1 MAENNKLGKYIIEA
15 SHQLKLSLNAAF
27 GNTDLNGLQARI
39 LGFVEYNDYLGKDVY
54 QKDIEA

>member
-39 LGFVEYNDYLGKDVY
+39 LGFVEYND
-54 QKDIEA
+54 